1 MMTTDNVLDGNAA
14 AGPLLEIFSV
24 DLTAAHGRCD
34 ECGRVC
40 ALAET
45 VLYNHAPG
53 LVVRCT
59 GCDAVLLRLVDN
71 GTRAW
76 LDLRGLSYLQI
87 DRAQ

>member
-34 ECGRVC
+34 QCGRVC

-45 VLYNHAPG
+45 VLYHRAPG
-53 LVVRCT
+53 LVVRCA
-59 GCDAVLLRLVDN
+59 GCDAVLLRLVDS
-71 GTRAW
+71 GKHVW

-87 DRAQ
+87 DRD